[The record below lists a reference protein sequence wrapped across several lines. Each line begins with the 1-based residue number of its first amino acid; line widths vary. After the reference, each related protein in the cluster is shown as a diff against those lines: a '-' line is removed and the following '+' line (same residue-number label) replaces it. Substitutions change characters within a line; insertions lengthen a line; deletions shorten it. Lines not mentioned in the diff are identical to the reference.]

1 MAETVSISVKNN
13 VSELKKINHILEVF
27 VKSNNLSS
35 QVLFALNLSIEE
47 ILTNIITYG
56 FEDSSEH
63 FILLRM
69 EKEDG
74 LINIRIEDD
83 GKPFNPLDCD
93 EPDLDK
99 PLEDREMGGL
109 GIFLIKSYMDD
120 VQYQRE
126 ENKNLISMTK
136 RY

>member
-63 FILLRM
+63 FILLRL

-74 LINIRIEDD
+74 LVNIKIEDD
-83 GKPFNPLDCD
+83 GKPFNPLDYD

-109 GIFLIKSYMDD
+109 GIFLVKSYMDD

>member
-1 MAETVSISVKNN
+1 MGETVSISVKNN

-63 FILLRM
+63 VILLRL
-69 EKEDG
+69 EKGDG
-74 LINIRIEDD
+74 LINIKIEDD
-83 GKPFNPLDCD
+83 GKPFNPLDYD
-93 EPDLDK
+93 DPDPDK

-109 GIFLIKSYMDD
+109 GIFLVKSYMDD
-120 VQYQRE
+120 LQYQRE

>member
-13 VSELKKINHILEVF
+13 LSELKKVNHILEVF

-47 ILTNIITYG
+47 ILTNVITYG

-63 FILLRM
+63 FILLRL
-69 EKEDG
+69 EKGDG
-74 LINIRIEDD
+74 LINIKIEDD
-83 GKPFNPLDCD
+83 GKPFNPLDYD
-93 EPDLDK
+93 DPDPDK

-109 GIFLIKSYMDD
+109 GIFLVKNYMDD
-120 VQYQRE
+120 LQYQRE